1 MTNAQPSASEKQR
14 AQSGQ
19 MTRAPFVPAFVYE
32 AMKENKRFDSMRR
45 GHQEDAEEFFGFLLE
60 TVHEEF
66 LYMQSRYESRHT
78 GGGYG
83 RVSAK
88 ADAAQNGEEREVS
101 RPVSPGAAGGDGWL
115 EVGKKQKVNVVRTVS
130 RSVAG
135 FCSSHG

>member
-1 MTNAQPSASEKQR
+1 
-14 AQSGQ
+14 
-19 MTRAPFVPAFVYE
+19 
-32 AMKENKRFDSMRR
+32 MKENKRFDSMRR

-66 LYMQSRYESRHT
+66 LYMQSRYESRNT

-88 ADAAQNGEEREVS
+88 ADRSDEPENADEREVS

-130 RSVAG
+130 R
-135 FCSSHG
+135 